1 MNSEDQNIDKTFT
14 QKLWPLATT
23 QFLGVFN
30 DHAFKMVSILAVT
43 RQSTE
48 YSDDALFLS
57 FLTVIYVMP
66 FLLFPIFAGYFADR
80 FQKKNV
86 MIFAKVAEFLV
97 MLLGAVVLYKFN
109 SWGMWPLIGVMFLM
123 AAQSAFFS
131 PSFNGILPEIFGE
144 KNISHAN
151 GTIGLFTF
159 IAVIS
164 GVGGGVML
172 TGLAKDNLV
181 ICGILFS
188 VFSFIGLLAVKQ
200 ALSGK
205 PANTNVKWTWDFL
218 SKYRDGIKLLLKKK
232 SILFAI
238 LGESY
243 FLAVGTAVQA
253 LLILF
258 AKFSLGMKNEIDI
271 GIIQLAPAF
280 GIGFGSYLAGRIS
293 GKKVELGLV
302 PYGAAGL
309 SLFLLTTVYAGR
321 IPVTLGEHMIYP
333 GVLFSLLLLGVCG
346 GLFVIPLRSYYQ
358 QKTEE
363 ATRGSLIANANVIC
377 FSFILISGLAM
388 LYFTAGT
395 DGGTTGGFLPGLTN
409 YCLSLDPAS
418 IFLGI
423 SILTLLVTIFAFS
436 LLPEFALRFSAVT
449 LTHTLYRLRIHG
461 EENIPDKGPALI
473 ISNHVSFIDGIL
485 ISSSTSRMI
494 RFMIHSDF
502 YNNPLLKWFCKWMGF
517 IEVADPGTTKGLRDV
532 IKKARKALHD
542 GDLLCIFPE
551 GKITTNGIMN
561 EFKKGVNF
569 MLPPNEDIPIIPVRL
584 GRIWGSIFSYYFGN
598 VKLRRPTEFPYPATV
613 TIGKPVSKD
622 TPPNKLRSIVAE
634 LAMES
639 EMPPRERE
647 KTLHY
652 QFVKRVKRHPFQKTF
667 FDASPDSGTVNTGI
681 SNFSML
687 LRAIL
692 LSCEIRKKTKVEH
705 VGILLPNTTVTA
717 IAIFATMLA
726 DKVPAILNFSL
737 SSEVLNKAIE
747 KADINCILT
756 SKMFLRK
763 AKLEKR
769 DDMVFLEDIAKDIT
783 GGKKFAYILKTLL
796 MPSKMLMKHLAPE
809 TYDDVF
815 QNAVLLFSSG
825 STGDPKGV
833 DLSHH
838 NVNSN
843 VNSLLKVAAWDSQKD
858 ALAGNLPLFH
868 SFGMNTSFW
877 IPMMT
882 GTKVVYLPNPL
893 DATAT
898 LKAIQEHKLTIL
910 LAIPS
915 LLQSYMRKGTPEQF
929 TSLRLVI
936 VGAEKLR
943 SDIAEK
949 FKEMTGLIPTE
960 GYGCT
965 ELSPIVS
972 VNIPK
977 DIQNL
982 GRETGKDNSIG
993 VPMPGICVKIVDPE
1007 SGEEVET
1014 GESGLMMVR
1023 GPNVMKQYLKDP
1035 EKTTEAFKDEWY
1047 NTGDIANMDE
1057 ESYITITGRL
1067 SRFSKIAGEMVPH
1080 EMVEAGINDIIKSEV
1095 RSITVIG
1102 APDDKKGEKLIVFYT
1117 DISKTPKEI
1126 IGILRTSQT
1135 MPNLWIPKIDNFIK
1149 IDAIPRLGS
1158 GKVDLKA
1165 LRGNLEI

>member
-1 MNSEDQNIDKTFT
+1 MNSENQSFT
-14 QKLWPLATT
+14 KKLWPLATT

-43 RQSTE
+43 RKSTE

-86 MIFAKVAEFLV
+86 MVLAKIAELLV
-97 MLLGAVVLYKFN
+97 MLMGTVVLFN
-109 SWGMWPLIGVMFLM
+109 FENWGMWPLIGIMFLM
-123 AAQSAFFS
+123 ATQSAFFS
-131 PSFNGILPEIFGE
+131 PSFNGLLPEVFGE

-164 GVGGGVML
+164 GVAGGVML

-205 PANTNVKWTWDFL
+205 PANSNVKWTWDFL
-218 SKYRDGIKLLLKKK
+218 TKYRDGIQLLLKKK

-243 FLAVGTAVQA
+243 FLAIGTAIQA
-253 LLILF
+253 LLILY

-271 GIIQLAPAF
+271 GLIQLAPAF
-280 GIGFGSYLAGRIS
+280 GMGFGSYLAGRIS

-309 SLFLLTTVYAGR
+309 ALFLLTTVYAAK
-321 IPVTLGEHMIYP
+321 IPLSFAGNHIIYP
-333 GVLFSLLLLGVCG
+333 GVLFSLLLLGICG

-377 FSFILISGLAM
+377 FGFILISGLAM
-388 LYFTAGT
+388 LYLTAGT
-395 DGGTTGGFLPGLTN
+395 DSGNTSGFLPGLTA
-409 YCLSLDPAS
+409 YCLSLDPNS
-418 IFLGI
+418 IFLWI
-423 SILTLLVTIFAFS
+423 AALTLGVTIFTFS
-436 LLPEFALRFSAVT
+436 LLPEFAIRFAAVT
-449 LTHTLYRLRIHG
+449 LSHTLYRLRIYG
-461 EENIPDKGPALI
+461 DENIPAKGPALI
-473 ISNHVSFIDGIL
+473 ISNHVSFIDGVL
-485 ISSSTSRMI
+485 ISASTSRMI

-502 YNNPLLKWFCKWMGF
+502 YNHPLLKWFCKWMGF
-517 IEVADPGTTKGLRDV
+517 IEVADPGTTKGLKDA
-532 IKKARKALHD
+532 IKKARRALHE

-551 GKITTNGIMN
+551 GQITKNGIMN

-569 MLPPNEDIPIIPVRL
+569 MLPPDEDIPIIPVRL

-613 TIGKPVSKD
+613 TVGKPISKD
-622 TPPNKLRSIVAE
+622 TPPHKLRSIVAE
-634 LAMES
+634 LAMET

-647 KTLHY
+647 KTLHF
-652 QFVKRVKRHPFQKTF
+652 QFTKRAKRHPFQKRF
-667 FDASPDSGTVNTGI
+667 FDASSDSDKLNTGV

-692 LSCEIRKKTKVEH
+692 LSCEIRKKTEAEH

-717 IAIFATMLA
+717 IAILATMLA
-726 DKVPAILNFSL
+726 DKIPAVLNFSV
-737 SSEVLNKAIE
+737 SSEVLDKAVA
-747 KADINCILT
+747 KADIDCILT
-756 SKMFLRK
+756 SKLFVRK

-769 DDMVFLEDIAKDIT
+769 DDMVFLEDIAKNIT
-783 GGKKFAYILKTLL
+783 GGKKFSYLLKALL
-796 MPSKMLMKHLAPE
+796 LPSGSLMKHVAPE
-809 TYDDVF
+809 TYHDVSK
-815 QNAVLLFSSG
+815 NAVLLFSSG

-843 VNSLLKVAAWDSQKD
+843 VNSLLKIAAWDAKKD

-898 LKAIQEHKLTIL
+898 LKAIQEYKLTIL

-915 LLQSYMRKGTPEQF
+915 LLQAYMRKGSPRQF
-929 TSLRLVI
+929 SSLRLVI

-943 SDIAEK
+943 LDISEK

-982 GRETGKDNSIG
+982 GKEIGKQNSIG
-993 VPMPGICVKIVDPE
+993 LPMPGICVKIVNPD
-1007 SGEEVET
+1007 SGEEVEI
-1014 GESGLMMVR
+1014 GETGLMMVK
-1023 GPNVMKQYLKDP
+1023 GPNVMKQYLKDT
-1035 EKTTEAFKDEWY
+1035 EKTAEVFKDGWY
-1047 NTGDIANMDE
+1047 NTGDIAKIDQ
-1057 ESYITITGRL
+1057 ESYITITGRI

-1080 EMVEAGINDIIKSEV
+1080 EMVETGINDIIKPEV

-1117 DISKTPKEI
+1117 DISKPPREI
-1126 IGILRTSQT
+1126 VDILRKEQT
-1135 MPNLWIPKIDNFIK
+1135 MPNLWIPKVDNFIK
-1149 IDAIPRLGS
+1149 IDEIPRLGS
-1158 GKVDLKA
+1158 GKVNLKI
-1165 LRGNLEI
+1165 LQEKGGT